1 MVSRGFHSGIV
12 AALTSAALFGAG
24 TPLAKLLL
32 PKVSPWLM
40 ASLLY
45 LGSGLGLT
53 AYRLL
58 RRAKRPR
65 LAVHEKIWLAAAIL
79 AGGVVA
85 PVLLMFG
92 LTHLH
97 ASDASL
103 LLNAESVFTAGLAW
117 FAFKEH
123 VDRRIAL
130 GMGMIIAGAVV
141 LSWPRETHITEL
153 WAALWILGACFMWGL
168 DNNLTRHVSMIDSTW
183 LASVKGLVAGSMN
196 LGLAL
201 LLGATWP
208 AWPTMVGVLLVGWL
222 AYGVSLSLF
231 VIGLRQLG
239 TGRTGAYFLVAPF
252 FGAAL
257 AIPLLGEPV
266 DTPLLVAG
274 MLMGLGVWLHLTER
288 HSHEHH
294 HEVLEHDH
302 EHEHDAHHQHDHD
315 HDISMA
321 VRHRH
326 HHRHEAL
333 THTHDHFPDT
343 HHRHPH

>member
-1 MVSRGFHSGIV
+1 
-12 AALTSAALFGAG
+12 
-24 TPLAKLLL
+24 
-32 PKVSPWLM
+32 M

-53 AYRLL
+53 AYRVL
-58 RRAKRPR
+58 RQAKRPR
-65 LAVHEKIWLAAAIL
+65 LTASEKLWLAAAIL
-79 AGGVVA
+79 VGGVVA

-123 VDRRIAL
+123 VDRRIVL

-141 LSWPRETHITEL
+141 LSWPRETHTTAV
-153 WAALWILGACFMWGL
+153 WPALCVLGACFAWGL
-168 DNNLTRHVSMIDSTW
+168 DNNLTRHVSMADASW

-196 LGLAL
+196 MILAF

-208 AWPTMVGVLLVGWL
+208 TWPTLVGALLVGWL

-231 VIGLRQLG
+231 VIGLRHLG
-239 TGRTGAYFLVAPF
+239 TGRTGAYFSVAPF

-266 DTPLLVAG
+266 DSPLLIAG
-274 MLMGLGVWLHLTER
+274 MLMGLGVWLHLTEQ
-288 HSHEHH
+288 HSHEHW
-294 HEVLEHDH
+294 HEALEHEH

-315 HDISMA
+315 PSTPMAARHRHAHRHDPLTHAHAHYPDSH
-321 VRHRH
+321 HRH
-326 HHRHEAL
+326 HH
-333 THTHDHFPDT
+333 
-343 HHRHPH
+343 

>member
-1 MVSRGFHSGIV
+1 M

-32 PKVSPWLM
+32 PEVSPWLM

-45 LGSGLGLT
+45 LGSGFGLS

-58 RRAKRPR
+58 RRAKRPQ
-65 LAVHEKIWLAAAIL
+65 LAANEKIWLAAAIL

-97 ASDASL
+97 ASNASL

-130 GMGMIIAGAVV
+130 GMVMIIAGAVV
-141 LSWPRETHITEL
+141 LSWPRETHTTEL
-153 WAALWILGACFMWGL
+153 WPALCVLGACFAWGL
-168 DNNLTRHVSMIDSTW
+168 DNNLTRHVSMADATW
-183 LASVKGLVAGSMN
+183 IAFVKGLVAGSMN
-196 LGLAL
+196 LMLASS
-201 LLGATWP
+201 LGATWP
-208 AWPTMVGVLLVGWL
+208 AWPTIAGVMLVGWL

-231 VIGLRQLG
+231 VIGLRHLG
-239 TGRTGAYFLVAPF
+239 TGRTGAYFSVAPF

-266 DTPLLVAG
+266 DTPLLIAG
-274 MLMGLGVWLHLTER
+274 MLMALGVWLHLTEQ
-288 HSHEHH
+288 HHHEHH

-315 HDISMA
+315 PQTPIS

-326 HHRHEAL
+326 HHRHEPL
-333 THTHDHFPDT
+333 THTHAHFPDT
-343 HHRHPH
+343 HHRHRH